1 MSKNSIF
8 GTGFIL
14 LSLCFSYCVASD
26 TADNNIPNESVDEA
40 AVTEATTAKKS
51 VKKPGKK
58 FSAKEL
64 SGTMKEVEVNSVNFI
79 KLKEK
84 AGEIFIPN
92 PDIIDVQLL
101 SDNSLYLMGL
111 APGET
116 TLVINGKKGNVL
128 IDCKVRVTY
137 PIKTIKNAIKEMHPD
152 TSVDILSVDK
162 SVILRGRVPSPEVAA
177 DVQEIVAKFI
187 ESSNIVNKL
196 SIETATQ
203 VLLKV
208 KIAEVNRELT
218 KSLGVNFRTVST
230 PNTTNG
236 LAYGFSSGNASSFF
250 EHITN
255 DQGVEEL
262 KTNLLK
268 SSGMLS
274 ASTGGHWLVHTAGHN
289 GVSGLI
295 DALAQE
301 SFASV
306 LAEPTIMA
314 MSGTKAEFK
323 SGGEFGYTVT
333 QPGENTTTTEFK
345 EWGTSIEFTPVVL
358 SEDRIN
364 ITVTPKVSTIEGSTT
379 DKAPALS
386 TKEATTTVELGSGQS
401 LAIAGLLQ
409 TNTSSASNE
418 TPFLADLP
426 LLGALFRDSKVTK
439 TQRELV
445 IIVTP
450 YIVKPSSK
458 QLKVPT
464 DMIPRMYSPLESL
477 IARKFHKNIKKIQTA
492 GFSIK

>member
-1 MSKNSIF
+1 MRKNSIF

-14 LSLCFSYCVASD
+14 FSFCFSCIASD
-26 TADNNIPNESVDEA
+26 VTNNDNPNEVADGA
-40 AVTEATTAKKS
+40 GTTVEKNAKKS
-51 VKKPGKK
+51 PKKPGKE

-64 SGTMKEVEVNSVNFI
+64 SGTIKEVEVNSVNFV

-92 PDIIDVQLL
+92 PEIIDVQLL

-116 TLVINGKKGNVL
+116 TLVINGKRGNVL
-128 IDCKVRVTY
+128 VDCKVRVTY
-137 PIKTIKNAIKEMHPD
+137 PLQTIKNAIKEMHPD

-187 ESSNIVNKL
+187 ESANIVNKL

-203 VLLKV
+203 VMLKV
-208 KIAEVNRELT
+208 KIAEVNRSLT
-218 KSLGVNFRTVST
+218 KSLGVNFRAISAPST
-230 PNTTNG
+230 ING
-236 LAYGFSSGNASSFF
+236 LAYGFSSGDASSFF

-262 KTNLLK
+262 KTKLLG
-268 SSGMLS
+268 SDGMLS
-274 ASTGGHWLVHTAGHN
+274 STTGGHWLVHSAGHN
-289 GVSGLI
+289 GVSALI
-295 DALAQE
+295 DALAVE

-333 QPGENTTTTEFK
+333 QPGQNTTTTEFK

-364 ITVTPKVSTIEGSTT
+364 ITVTPKVSTVEGSTG

-409 TNTSSASNE
+409 TNTSTASNE

-426 LLGALFRDSKVTK
+426 LLGALFRDSNVTK

-458 QLKVPT
+458 PLKLPT
-464 DMIPRMYSPLESL
+464 EMVPRMYSPLASI

-492 GFSIK
+492 GFSIR

>member
-128 IDCKVRVTY
+128 VDCKVRVTY

-187 ESSNIVNKL
+187 EESRRKYGHEQDC
-196 SIETATQ
+196 SI
-203 VLLKV
+203 
-208 KIAEVNRELT
+208 
-218 KSLGVNFRTVST
+218 F
-230 PNTTNG
+230 
-236 LAYGFSSGNASSFF
+236 
-250 EHITN
+250 
-255 DQGVEEL
+255 
-262 KTNLLK
+262 
-268 SSGMLS
+268 
-274 ASTGGHWLVHTAGHN
+274 
-289 GVSGLI
+289 
-295 DALAQE
+295 
-301 SFASV
+301 
-306 LAEPTIMA
+306 
-314 MSGTKAEFK
+314 
-323 SGGEFGYTVT
+323 
-333 QPGENTTTTEFK
+333 
-345 EWGTSIEFTPVVL
+345 
-358 SEDRIN
+358 
-364 ITVTPKVSTIEGSTT
+364 
-379 DKAPALS
+379 
-386 TKEATTTVELGSGQS
+386 
-401 LAIAGLLQ
+401 
-409 TNTSSASNE
+409 
-418 TPFLADLP
+418 
-426 LLGALFRDSKVTK
+426 
-439 TQRELV
+439 
-445 IIVTP
+445 
-450 YIVKPSSK
+450 
-458 QLKVPT
+458 
-464 DMIPRMYSPLESL
+464 
-477 IARKFHKNIKKIQTA
+477 
-492 GFSIK
+492 